1 MIEAIPVVEGDRLRL
16 SFERADDRWPHGVW
30 LAVDGALVIGDTAS
44 AHMTLWRDTA
54 PPFVDVI
61 VESSRHGRLRLY
73 NVWDSGRG
81 KGRES
86 QSHTSGMRREPVPG
100 GWRYRCNDIGL
111 DPDYTALV
119 FTVTRP

>member
-1 MIEAIPVVEGDRLRL
+1 MIDTIPVGEGDRLRL
-16 SFERADDRWPHGVW
+16 SFESADDRWPHGVW
-30 LAVDGALVIGDTAS
+30 LAVDGTIVIGDTAS
-44 AHMTLWRDTA
+44 PQVTLWRDA
-54 PPFVDVI
+54 SPRVVDLI
-61 VESSRHGRLRLY
+61 VEASRDGLLRLY

-86 QSHTSGMRREPVPG
+86 QSHTSGMRREPLPG

-111 DPDYTALV
+111 NPDYTALV